1 MPVKF
6 KISADAPEASVEQVL
21 EELGGRGLIVDRLF
35 PGQHRPALARL
46 FVIRAPGVQ
55 VDEIAQALEPFGAD
69 IEYVEGD
76 VSRRTSDRGEGQR

>member
-1 MPVKF
+1 MSVEF
-6 KISADAPEASVEQVL
+6 KISADADEAAVRQVL
-21 EELGGRGLIVDRLF
+21 EELDGRGLVADPMF
-35 PGQHRPALARL
+35 PEQSRPALSRM
-46 FVIRAPGVQ
+46 FIIRAPGVQ